1 MDDALTSLIAAS
13 IAFLG
18 THFAL
23 SHPLR
28 APLVKAAGEVG
39 FQVIYSIVALAS
51 FGWMVLAFRAIGAAG
66 EPLWNGGGVAVWAIA
81 SLASLIAL
89 TLFLGSF
96 RGNPALPAPGAATL
110 ADMPVH
116 VVFHVTRHP
125 MMWGFALWAI
135 AHILVSPTP
144 RSLVMVGSIAFLALV
159 GAHMQ
164 DRKKQAL
171 MGEAW
176 SRWEAKTSYWPR
188 WGQLGKAGAV
198 LWLISLGLW
207 LVVTWAHM
215 PLAYIPAGIWRWVG

>member
-1 MDDALTSLIAAS
+1 MDDSLVQLTAAS
-13 IAFLG
+13 ITLLG

-28 APLVKAAGEVG
+28 APLVKAAGEIG
-39 FQVIYSIVALAS
+39 FQAVYSIVAVAS
-51 FGWMVLAFRAIGAAG
+51 FGWMVLAFRAIGPG
-66 EPLWNGGGVAVWAIA
+66 EAPLWNPESALVWTIA
-81 SLASLIAL
+81 SLISLVAL

-96 RGNPALPAPGAATL
+96 RGNPALPAPGAAAL
-110 ADMPVH
+110 ADQPVH
-116 VVFHVTRHP
+116 GVFHVTRHP

-176 SRWEAKTSYWPR
+176 SRWEAKTSYAPR
-188 WGQLGKAGAV
+188 FFELSKAGAV

-207 LVVTWAHM
+207 LVVTWAHL
-215 PLAYIPAGIWRWVG
+215 PLAYIPAGIWRWLG